1 MKVDKET
8 LIKHQFWIGLGV
20 FVPLVLFTLFWLG
33 DATQAETEKKKQEL
47 DKHLKTL
54 ADLEQNR
61 PKRKNDWNQLELLRV
76 QLEKRKEEIWEKA
89 WKMQEDLL
97 SWPADPELE
106 KLSKL
111 KFGTELKDQEGL
123 RIRANYARKDIY
135 DPQIEQLA
143 NMFRTKVIAGKDE
156 RIFDAVEFKGGWK
169 KVLTYVKDW
178 QAKGKPPS
186 SEEIW
191 LAQEDIWLQRELLK
205 ALLEANST
213 VAKFQKIE
221 GPAAG
226 ANELY
231 RQQFRNNEWELDLI
245 VFQNK
250 AGKYGLRGKIKN
262 VSGKPNPIGLI
273 FYHVQLHGGGAQPVV
288 LPVQG
293 DTLPA
298 DKELAIPDHILDL
311 ANRPDGL
318 YGVTQLFEGRTG
330 PIRRIDQIV
339 IGGQSHRTYY
349 PRLLMAKFS
358 REEVKDL
365 AAKAANPQ
373 PGVKPPDLSR
383 TELYEVL
390 RERYAVTT
398 EQVRRIP
405 VAVVLLADQAHIQEI
420 LVALTNSKFRFQV
433 TQVGWQRYRGSAAA
447 EEPPPPARAGDPK
460 KENAEDV
467 QANLVELVIY
477 CVASIYEKYEPAPAG
492 RDVTAGGKRPP
503 KIDKDKDKDKDAPMP
518 KSKTD
523 E

>member
-33 DATQAETEKKKQEL
+33 DSTADATTAKKKSLDAHLNEL
-47 DKHLKTL
+47 KK
-54 ADLEQNR
+54 LEDGR
-61 PKRKNDWNQLELLRV
+61 PKRKNDWNQLEALRV
-76 QLEKRKEEIWEKA
+76 QLEKRKDEIWEKA

-97 SWPADPELE
+97 TWPPEVQE
-106 KLSKL
+106 KLAPL
-111 KFGTELKDQEGL
+111 KFGTDLVKDPGV
-123 RIRANYARKDIY
+123 RSNYARKDVY
-135 DPQIEQLA
+135 DPQIDQLA

-156 RIFDAVEFKGGWK
+156 KIFDAVEFKGGWK

-186 SEEIW
+186 SEELW

-205 ALLEANST
+205 ALLEANNT
-213 VAKFQKIE
+213 VAKFKKVE

-231 RQQFRNNEWELDLI
+231 RQQFRNDEWELDLI
-245 VFQNK
+245 VFQDNK
-250 AGKYGLRGKIKN
+250 TGKYGLRGRIKN
-262 VSGKPNPIGLI
+262 VSGKPNPIGLLY
-273 FYHVQLHGGGAQPVV
+273 FHVQLHGGAAQPVV

-298 DKELAIPDHILDL
+298 DKDLAIPDHILDL

-358 REEVKDL
+358 KDEIKEL

-398 EQVRRIP
+398 EQVRRVP

-420 LVALTNSKFRFQV
+420 LVALTNSKLRFQV
-433 TQVGWQRYRGSAAA
+433 TQVGWQRHRGSAAA
-447 EEPPPPARAGDPK
+447 EEAPPPARAGDPK
-460 KENAEDV
+460 KENTEEMQV
-467 QANLVELVIY
+467 NLVELNIY

-492 RDVTAGGKRPP
+492 RDATAGGKRPP
-503 KIDKDKDKDKDAPMP
+503 KIDKDKDKDKDAP
-518 KSKTD
+518 KTKTD